1 MVENDHDFEMS
12 KLNSEKLHANL
23 HTIELVV
30 LKEIVSETRSVFTL
44 IFYNLYGG
52 ALYIFEKE

>member
-12 KLNSEKLHANL
+12 KLNSETLHANL
-23 HTIELVV
+23 YTIELVV
-30 LKEIVSETRSVFTL
+30 LKEIVSETSSVFTL
-44 IFYNLYGG
+44 IFYDLYGG

>member
-1 MVENDHDFEMS
+1 MS
-12 KLNSEKLHANL
+12 KLNSETLHANL

-44 IFYNLYGG
+44 IFYDLYGG
-52 ALYIFEKE
+52 TLYIFEKE